1 MHARSRRYPDDRW
14 DGITH
19 EQRCG
24 TPLMV
29 PPPPILQRAGSVG
42 GRMATPATDIGYD
55 DSIIAA
61 PSTMSQFCVQHRN
74 LGL

>member
-29 PPPPILQRAGSVG
+29 PPPAILQRAGSVG
-42 GRMATPATDIGYD
+42 GRMATPATDIGHD
-55 DSIIAA
+55 GFGIIDA
-61 PSTMSQFCVQHRN
+61 PSTVAKFCVQ